1 MLTSE
6 AKEYIIMHWE
16 VIEKF
21 IESKLTSFYPARSVN
36 GVKSNPNFTLTKVDS
51 KLKPNL
57 SSI

>member
-21 IESKLTSFYPARSVN
+21 IESKLISFYPD
-36 GVKSNPNFTLTKVDS
+36 K
-51 KLKPNL
+51 
-57 SSI
+57 